1 MTAVAATTSHP
12 RPDGALTDMR
22 VLIVDDSRVMRML
35 LRKMVNELGV
45 DDIVEAGDGQ
55 EALELV
61 DSHVPDLAMVDWN
74 MPVMNGLEFVAALR
88 ERRDCDRVKVM
99 MVTSESD
106 PRQVY
111 EALKAGADE
120 YAVKPI
126 DREILADKLQLMGL
140 G

>member
-1 MTAVAATTSHP
+1 MTTLASSHTL
-12 RPDGALTDMR
+12 PDGASNTMR

-35 LRKMVNELGV
+35 LRRMVNELGI
-45 DDIVEAGDGQ
+45 DDVVEAGNGQ
-55 EALELV
+55 EALERV

-74 MPVMNGLEFVAALR
+74 MPVMNGLDFVSALR
-88 ERRDCDRVKVM
+88 ERRDCDRVKVI

-106 PRQVY
+106 PRQIY

-120 YAVKPI
+120 YAMKPI